1 MRIDEAVRNLALEFC
16 EKAGLKSGQTVV
28 IGCSTSEISGHRI
41 GSYSNAEIGAVV
53 FNELFGIFSKRGV
66 HLAAQCCE
74 HLNRAIIVERDFS
87 AGFSIVNVIPVPEAG
102 GAFASAAYA
111 GFNDPVALEMFSADA
126 GIDIG
131 GTLIGMHLKRVAVP
145 LRLDVKQVG
154 EAVVIAART
163 RPPLIGGGRA
173 KYDEGLM

>member
-16 EKAGLKSGQTVV
+16 EKAGLKSGQTVIV
-28 IGCSTSEISGHRI
+28 GCSTSEIGGHRI
-41 GSYSNAEIGAVV
+41 GSFSNADIGAVV
-53 FNELFGIFSKRGV
+53 FSELHSVFSKHGV
-66 HLAAQCCE
+66 HIAAQCCE
-74 HLNRAIIVERDFS
+74 HLNRAIIAPREIS
-87 AGFSIVNVIPVPEAG
+87 EGFNIVNVVPIPEAG
-102 GAFASAAYA
+102 GAFASAAYSCYK
-111 GFNDPVALEMFSADA
+111 DPVALETFSADA

-145 LRLDVKQVG
+145 LRMDVKHIG

-173 KYDEGLM
+173 RYDESLM